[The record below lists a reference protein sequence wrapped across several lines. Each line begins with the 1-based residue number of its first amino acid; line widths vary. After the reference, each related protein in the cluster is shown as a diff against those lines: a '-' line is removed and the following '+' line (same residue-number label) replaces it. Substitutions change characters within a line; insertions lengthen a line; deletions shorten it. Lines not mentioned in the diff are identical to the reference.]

1 MTTTT
6 NSATSTDSGS
16 TDAVTR
22 FLEDIVAPG
31 GVIGPDVLAPGAVL
45 DATVPMWRMEVVGD
59 DAVRAELAS
68 WYAHPGTLDAVRRR
82 PVPGGEVVE
91 IELSWVEGGVPHAVH
106 QLHVL
111 EVEHERITRDTMW
124 CGGRWP
130 AGLRAEMEA
139 ARAE

>member
-6 NSATSTDSGS
+6 PTPTGSRSA
-16 TDAVTR
+16 DAVSR
-22 FLEDIVAPG
+22 FLDDIVAPG
-31 GVIGPDVLAPGAVL
+31 GVIGPDVLARGAVL

-68 WYAHPGTLDAVRRR
+68 WYSDPGSLDAVRRR
-82 PVPGGEVVE
+82 PVPGGEAVE

-111 EVEHERITRDTMW
+111 EVEHDRITRDTMW